1 VGYAR
6 LRPPTHA
13 YALLSSLPL
22 LLRSCSATASPL
34 EGNLDTNFP
43 AMCGKWS
50 CYAVFVFIVLN
61 FVLSFRGHMRTAGY
75 TDMYTWRIS
84 TSFFDK
90 IWSVALCMV
99 VAVFVSDVQAR
110 RRDDEKEEKEE
121 TKRKKRRRDRR
132 DEEKEETKRKKRWE
146 GPTQPVSHI
155 VYWFRILCTV
165 VYCVYR
171 VCRVPAV

>member
-1 VGYAR
+1 
-6 LRPPTHA
+6 
-13 YALLSSLPL
+13 
-22 LLRSCSATASPL
+22 
-34 EGNLDTNFP
+34 
-43 AMCGKWS
+43 MCGKWS

-121 TKRKKRRRDRR
+121 TKRRRERRERRDEEKEEKEETKRKKRRRDRR

-155 VYWFRILCTV
+155 VYGFRILCTV